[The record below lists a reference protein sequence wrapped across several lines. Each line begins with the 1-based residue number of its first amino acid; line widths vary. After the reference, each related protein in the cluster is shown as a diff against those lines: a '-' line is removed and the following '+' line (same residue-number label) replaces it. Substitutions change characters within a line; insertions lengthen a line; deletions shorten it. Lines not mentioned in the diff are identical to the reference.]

1 MISRPRT
8 VAVKAAITAKPV
20 AVPVKTTDGATVGEE
35 QLALKVAKPGT
46 AKGLVHRYLVYV
58 QTNGRRGTAST
69 KTRSEVRGGGKKPYK
84 QKGTGNARRGSSRS
98 PLFPGGGVTFGP
110 KPKDWSIRMNKKE
123 RRLALST
130 ALQSAA
136 GDIVVADDVTSAA
149 ADGKTRSLVNVLEQ
163 IGAPADKKTLL
174 VLAAENEMVERAGRN
189 VQKLAINVA
198 DKLRVFDILNADTIV
213 IEKAALETVRAAYA
227 PAADAAQ

>member
-1 MISRPRT
+1 MVSRPRT
-8 VAVKAAITAKPV
+8 VAVKAAITANPV
-20 AVPVKTTDGATVGEE
+20 AVPVKTADGADAGEE
-35 QLALKVAKPGT
+35 QLALKIAKPQT

-110 KPKDWSIRMNKKE
+110 KPKDWSIKMNKKE

-136 GDIVVADDVTSAA
+136 GDIVVVDSIADAA
-149 ADGKTRSLVNVLEQ
+149 ADGKTKSLVSALEKV
-163 IGAPADKKTLL
+163 GAPADKKTLL
-174 VLAAENEMVERAGRN
+174 VLASESDMVERAGRN

-198 DKLRVFDILNADTIV
+198 DKLRVFDVLNADVIV
-213 IEKAALETVRAAYA
+213 MEKGALETVRAAYA
-227 PAADAAQ
+227 PAAQQ